1 MVVVLELSWC
11 AVAMLR
17 WTVDPSATILVWLWN
32 AELTAAETAGCR
44 VEIISYT
51 LVSGQPPKAAGMHSR
66 T

>member
-1 MVVVLELSWC
+1 MK
-11 AVAMLR
+11 MR
-17 WTVDPSATILVWLWN
+17 DRIRIGKYTRGWLWN